1 MAMAHSHVLLGAG
14 DIPARP
20 AIRNIGLADI
30 KTALA
35 RGLDDFYAMPTHAIF
50 LCVVY
55 PIIGLVLARLA
66 FGYSTLPLLYPLI
79 SGFALVGP
87 FASLGLY
94 EMSRRRELGEDASI
108 SHAFEVLHSSS
119 IGAITALSLLL
130 FVIFLIW
137 LGVANAIY
145 IADFGYAPPSSIEQ
159 FMRDVLTTPA
169 GWNLII
175 VGNGIGL
182 LFAIVVL
189 AIGSFSFPLL
199 VDRDVGAAVA
209 LSTSVRAMLKNP
221 GTMAAW
227 GLIVAVLLL
236 IGSFPFFLGLT
247 VVMPILGHATWHLYR
262 LTIDAESSQRPEAHP
277 RPSGRRYA
285 ADFPSSLFPWGR

>member
-14 DIPARP
+14 DTPARP
-20 AIRNIGLADI
+20 AIRSIGLADI

-35 RGLDDFYAMPTHAIF
+35 RGVDDFYAMPTHAIF
-50 LCVVY
+50 LCIVY

-94 EMSRRRELGEDASI
+94 EMSRRRELGEDVSI
-108 SHAFEVLHSSS
+108 SHAFEVLQSSS

-145 IADFGYAPPSSIEQ
+145 IADFGYAPPSSIEH
-159 FMRDVLTTPA
+159 FVRNVLTTPA

-175 VGNGIGL
+175 VGNGVGL

-189 AIGSFSFPLL
+189 AIGAFSFPLL

-209 LSTSVRAMLKNP
+209 LSTSVRAVMKNP
-221 GTMAAW
+221 GTMAVW
-227 GLIVAVLLL
+227 GVIVAVLLL
-236 IGSFPFFLGLT
+236 IGSVPFFLGLT

-262 LTIDAESSQRPEAHP
+262 LTIDAESGQRPEALP
-277 RPSGRRYA
+277 RTSRRRYA
-285 ADFPSSLFPWGR
+285 ADFPSSLFPWGK

>member
-1 MAMAHSHVLLGAG
+1 MARSHVLLGAG
-14 DIPARP
+14 TSPTRP
-20 AIRNIGLADI
+20 AIRSIGLADV

-35 RGLDDFYAMPTHAIF
+35 RGVDDFYAMPTHAIF
-50 LCVVY
+50 LCMIY

-94 EMSRRRELGEDASI
+94 EMSRRREAGEDVSI
-108 SHAFEVLHSSS
+108 THAFEVLHSSS

-145 IADFGYAPPSSIEQ
+145 IADFGYAPPQSIEQ
-159 FMRDVLTTPA
+159 FVRDVLTTPA
-169 GWNLII
+169 GWNLIV
-175 VGNGIGL
+175 VGNGIGF
-182 LFAIVVL
+182 LFAVL
-189 AIGSFSFPLL
+189 VLTIGVFSFPLL

-209 LSTSVRAMLKNP
+209 LSTSVRAVLKNP
-221 GTMAAW
+221 ITMAMW

-236 IGSFPFFLGLT
+236 LGSIPLFLGLT
-247 VVMPILGHATWHLYR
+247 VVVPILGHATWHLYR
-262 LTIDAESSQRPEAHP
+262 LTIDAESGPRPEARAKP
-277 RPSGRRYA
+277 TRRYA
-285 ADFPSSLFPWGR
+285 ADFPSSLFPWGK